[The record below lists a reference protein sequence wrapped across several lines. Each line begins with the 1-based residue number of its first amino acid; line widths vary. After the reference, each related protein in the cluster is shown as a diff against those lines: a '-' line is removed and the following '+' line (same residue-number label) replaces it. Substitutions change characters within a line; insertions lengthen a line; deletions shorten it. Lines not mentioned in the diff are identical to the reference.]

1 MVQSI
6 ERGIEIL
13 NLLKSGPLGVTELA
27 RATALPKTTVHR
39 LLKTFEAHH
48 WVELNGALKKYQ
60 LSWGVL
66 PMAKSFLMSLDVRA
80 IAQPYMVAIRDQLQ
94 QSVNLFWRRV
104 NIASVLSVLRRTSLC
119 VMILRSVRCILFL
132 KGQQARFLGSICRT
146 SRILI

>member
-60 LSWGVL
+60 LSGGGRCPWQ
-66 PMAKSFLMSLDVRA
+66 SL
-80 IAQPYMVAIRDQLQ
+80 
-94 QSVNLFWRRV
+94 
-104 NIASVLSVLRRTSLC
+104 SLC
-119 VMILRSVRCILFL
+119 LWMCVPLRS
-132 KGQQARFLGSICRT
+132 
-146 SRILI
+146 RIW

>member
-27 RATALPKTTVHR
+27 RATDLPKTTVHR

-60 LSWGVL
+60 LSWGGL

-94 QSVNLFWRRV
+94 QYLPFTVCDIW
-104 NIASVLSVLRRTSLC
+104 LSIT
-119 VMILRSVRCILFL
+119 
-132 KGQQARFLGSICRT
+132 
-146 SRILI
+146 

>member
-27 RATALPKTTVHR
+27 RATDLPKTTVHR

-94 QSVNLFWRRV
+94 QYLPFT
-104 NIASVLSVLRRTSLC
+104 VLKLICTTIHLLKEFSCNSIYRLRYATKGARQQRSKATMRTAHL
-119 VMILRSVRCILFL
+119 
-132 KGQQARFLGSICRT
+132 
-146 SRILI
+146 

>member
-1 MVQSI
+1 MFVLEIVNMVQSI

-27 RATALPKTTVHR
+27 RATDLPKTTVHR

-80 IAQPYMVAIRDQLQ
+80 IAQPYMVAIRNQLQ
-94 QSVNLFWRRV
+94 QYLPFT
-104 NIASVLSVLRRTSLC
+104 VLKPLTIDLTMSSSSRKL
-119 VMILRSVRCILFL
+119 
-132 KGQQARFLGSICRT
+132 QQYLPFTVCDIWLSIT
-146 SRILI
+146 

>member
-27 RATALPKTTVHR
+27 RATDLPKTTVHR

-60 LSWGVL
+60 LSWGGGC
-66 PMAKSFLMSLDVRA
+66 PWQSL
-80 IAQPYMVAIRDQLQ
+80 
-94 QSVNLFWRRV
+94 
-104 NIASVLSVLRRTSLC
+104 SLC
-119 VMILRSVRCILFL
+119 LWMCVPLRS
-132 KGQQARFLGSICRT
+132 
-146 SRILI
+146 RIW